1 MFLLDKYL
9 SYYII
14 FILLVSTLYVTKFV
28 VFLEIRP
35 GLFKAGLR

>member
-14 FILLVSTLYVTKFV
+14 FILLVSALYVTKFV
-28 VFLEIRP
+28 VF
-35 GLFKAGLR
+35 